1 MPFQHPND
9 FGSIQDYCRH
19 LRTVND
25 SVFEQQY
32 SSAAGPRSG
41 DVFPLNGCVL
51 GCVLGRESYA
61 TAMRFGSGVWSG
73 KCFSN
78 YDYRAQHADV
88 INLLSPLPPGVSV
101 VDAFDWQRFFP
112 VVQQFKGDLSIGRSW

>member
-1 MPFQHPND
+1 M
-9 FGSIQDYCRH
+9 
-19 LRTVND
+19 ND
-25 SVFEQQY
+25 SVFQQQY

-101 VDAFDWQRFFP
+101 RVERPSASSRLP
-112 VVQQFKGDLSIGRSW
+112 RVSVEAVAARPR